1 MSFSTISI
9 TPTLHV
15 RIAWDNHFLTPFLR
29 YCGVIAGPR
38 SADITEDE
46 AKAAYD
52 ELAPLEEEL
61 RAIINAYHARTGV
74 LPVVGDELCV
84 SNYYNRVPTEVRI
97 ARRILFMP
105 NTDVTVMEVIYYLDC
120 DDIREYR

>member
-1 MSFSTISI
+1 M

-15 RIAWDNHFLTPFLR
+15 RIAWENHFLTPFLR

-38 SADITEDE
+38 PADITEEE
-46 AKAAYD
+46 AKDTYA
-52 ELAPLEEEL
+52 ELEPLEEEL
-61 RAIINAYHARTGV
+61 RAIINAYHARTGT

-84 SNYYNRVPTEVRI
+84 SNYYNRVPTQVRI

>member
-1 MSFSTISI
+1 MSSSSVSI
-9 TPTLHV
+9 TSTLRV
-15 RIAWDNHFLTPFLR
+15 CIAWDNHFLTPFLR

-38 SADITEDE
+38 PADITEHE
-46 AKAAYD
+46 AKAAYA
-52 ELAPLEEEL
+52 ELEPLEEEL
-61 RAIINAYHARTGV
+61 RTMISAYHARTGA

-105 NTDVTVMEVIYYLDC
+105 NTDVTVMEVIYYFDC
-120 DDIREYR
+120 DDIRDYR